1 MPRRARPLV
10 LTLGLQLGMMCGAT
24 AAAAQVDTRSEIL
37 ARQRAEKATQL
48 QPYKPAK
55 IEKALLF
62 VENSRIVQKIS
73 PRNGFFIQYGYTGKP
88 VGSGNAVGAGW
99 RHDLFDGN
107 ARIVFEGGQSFR
119 GYRMTRADLSMP
131 RLLGEKLEI
140 GFESSYNRYSQE
152 DFYGLGF
159 DSDRDDRANYSFR
172 APELQLRAML
182 TPVSWLNAGVR
193 GGWTSVKVGAG
204 TDDRFPSIEEEFN
217 PPSIPGL
224 TEQPDFSYADIFATL
239 DTRDQ
244 PGNARAGSYIGALWR
259 RYNDRE
265 FDLYSF
271 DQVNLDAQQ
280 FLPIFDKKRVI
291 ALRAQLWTTAAA
303 EGQSVPFYFQPTLGG
318 STSLRS
324 ASDFRYRDESVLAT
338 TIEYRWEA
346 FSGLDMALFSDVGT
360 VADSFGELS
369 LGDAQTAY
377 GVGLR
382 FNTYKAVFFRFDV
395 AGGGPDGVHVFI
407 KFSKA
412 F

>member
-1 MPRRARPLV
+1 MPRGARTLA
-10 LTLGLQLGMMCGAT
+10 LTLAMTFG
-24 AAAAQVDTRSEIL
+24 AAAASAQVDTRAEVL

-55 IEKALLF
+55 IEQTLLF
-62 VENSRIVQKIS
+62 IENSRIVQKLS

-107 ARIVFEGGQSFR
+107 ARIVLEGGQSFR

-140 GFESSYNRYSQE
+140 GFEASYNRYSQE

-159 DSDRDDRANYSFR
+159 DSERDDRANYSFR
-172 APELQLRAML
+172 APELQLRAMV

-204 TDDRFPSIEEEFN
+204 TDDRFPSIGDQFN

-224 TEQPDFSYADIFATL
+224 TEQPDFSYGDLFATL

-259 RYNDRE
+259 RYSDLD

-271 DQVNLDAQQ
+271 DQVNVDAQQ
-280 FLPIFDKKRVI
+280 FLPIFDKKRVL
-291 ALRAQLWTTAAA
+291 ALRVQLWSTAAA
-303 EGQSVPFYFQPTLGG
+303 DGQFVPFYFQPTLGG

-324 ASDFRYRDESVLAT
+324 ASDFRYRDENVLAT

-346 FSGLDMALFSDVGT
+346 FSGLDMALFSDFGT
-360 VADSFGELS
+360 VADSFGQLS
-369 LGDAQTAY
+369 LGDAQAAY

-395 AGGGPDGVHVFI
+395 AGGGSDGVHVFI